1 MSDFIY
7 SPPPDAAEILFA
19 DEALLV
25 VVKPAGLLSVP
36 GRGEALADCLI
47 TRLRVAYPGV
57 KLVHRLDLD
66 TSGVIAFGL
75 TAEAQ
80 ADLGKQFEERRTQKR
95 YVALISGR
103 PGTDKG
109 RIDLP
114 LIVDWPN
121 RPRQMVSQDQGRP
134 AQTDWKVIGTQGT
147 DTRVALKPLT
157 GRTHQLRVH
166 MQALGHPILGDSLYA
181 SGAALDHPRL
191 MLHAEALRLRHPV
204 TGEAMTFCSP
214 APF

>member
-47 TRLRVAYPGV
+47 TRLGVAYPDV

-95 YVALISGR
+95 LSLIH
-103 PGTDKG
+103 
-109 RIDLP
+109 I
-114 LIVDWPN
+114 
-121 RPRQMVSQDQGRP
+121 
-134 AQTDWKVIGTQGT
+134 
-147 DTRVALKPLT
+147 
-157 GRTHQLRVH
+157 
-166 MQALGHPILGDSLYA
+166 
-181 SGAALDHPRL
+181 
-191 MLHAEALRLRHPV
+191 
-204 TGEAMTFCSP
+204 
-214 APF
+214 